1 MTAGAPGNPQAER
14 WARVGEI
21 LDAVLDVDAAE
32 RERILDERC
41 AGDAGLRAEVE
52 SLLRA
57 EAVADARFE
66 APALEWA
73 GALADGGGFD
83 AAAPEHVRG
92 ERIGPWRLVEEIGRG
107 GMGTVWRAERADGAY
122 EQPAAL
128 KLIRRGLDSNAILA
142 RFVGER
148 SILARLQHPHIA
160 RLIDGGIAGDGRPY
174 FAMELVEGEPITDW
188 CDRRRLSV
196 RDRIR
201 LLLSAIDA
209 VQYAHQQLVV
219 HRDLKPSNILVT
231 AAGEVKLL
239 DFGIAKVLDASAG
252 RADAATMTQFGFRM
266 LTPEYAAPEQLRGE
280 AVTTAT
286 DVYAL
291 GVLLYELLTGLRPTA
306 ARGQRGAAAE
316 APNEASARAPTRP
329 STQAS
334 DAAARL
340 RASTTPR
347 LRRNLRGDLDTIV
360 LRALHEEPERRYR
373 TAEAL
378 RRDLL
383 RHLAGRPVHARPDS
397 RWYRLRKFVAR
408 HRTGVVAAALVAAS
422 LAAGLVATAW
432 QARRAELRALEAG
445 RQAQRAEEVKAF
457 LITVFESGGP
467 REWRGKEPT
476 ARELLDAGA
485 KRVDEELAGNPE
497 LRAEMQA
504 IIGEL
509 YFDQGRLDPAERLLR
524 SSLEQR
530 RELSGE
536 DSESYA
542 DSLGKLADLLYVNG
556 DWTQARQAQVQAL
569 RILRQRFG
577 EHPRTAAALA
587 SLSLTE
593 LALGNAVEAIDLQR
607 QALDIDRRALGPSH
621 VRVADDMRILA
632 ALLVDRGGGAEAGP
646 LFEQALAIY
655 EKLYGVR
662 SVRYA
667 LGLNAQAMF
676 LQKQGETERA
686 ATAYRHAADVYREA
700 GDPINLEDAVSH
712 YGAALCSLGRF
723 DEAERYLRESLEL
736 VRRNGAAPSRIG
748 IRSVSLGR
756 CLAEAGR
763 FAQAM
768 PLLREGLSL
777 VEQDLGPDHAWT
789 PIALTRYAQSL
800 ADQGDVA
807 QAMPLAERAFAL
819 FQHQLGADSALGA
832 DSLRL
837 LARLRFLAGERAAGM
852 AQARR
857 AWETLDRIDGPRHPL
872 TAAAAL
878 DLADLQLQ
886 AGEPLQAE
894 SRLREVAEIFDAIGD
909 RPDASTARLL
919 LGIAQDRLQRDG
931 EAEKSLRRALTERS
945 DLYGRSSPKTAEAE
959 IRLGS
964 FLLRRGDP
972 VEGRRLLEAARS
984 SVIQQS
990 GATHPLVRL
999 AAAELSK
1006 GR

>member
-14 WARVGEI
+14 WARVGGI
-21 LDAVLDVDAAE
+21 LDAVLDAGAAE

-57 EAVADARFE
+57 EAVADARLE

-73 GALADGGGFD
+73 EALADGGGFD

-92 ERIGPWRLVEEIGRG
+92 ERIGPWRLTEEIGSG

-128 KLIRRGLDSNAILA
+128 KLIRRGLDSDAILA

-174 FAMELVEGEPITDW
+174 FAMELVEGEPITGW

-291 GVLLYELLTGLRPTA
+291 GVLLYELLTGVRPTA
-306 ARGQRGAAAE
+306 ARGQRGAAAD
-316 APNEASARAPTRP
+316 AATDASTRAPTRP
-329 STQAS
+329 STQVS

-383 RHLAGRPVHARPDS
+383 RYLAGRPVHARPDS

-408 HRTGVVAAALVAAS
+408 HRSAVVAAVLVAAS

-509 YFDQGRLDPAERLLR
+509 YLDQGRRDSAEPLLR
-524 SSLEQR
+524 AALDGR
-530 RELSGE
+530 RRLFGE
-536 DSESYA
+536 DSEQYA
-542 DSLGKLADLLYVNG
+542 DSLHKWSGLLYDKG
-556 DWTQARQAQVQAL
+556 DLEEAGRAQNRVL
-569 RILRQRFG
+569 EIVRRVFG
-577 EHPRTAAALA
+577 EHPRTASALD
-587 SLSLTE
+587 SLSATR
-593 LALGNAVEAIDLQR
+593 LAMGDSDGAIRLQR
-607 QALDIDRRALGPSH
+607 QALDVDRKVFGDTNG
-621 VRVADDMRILA
+621 RVADDLRSLGEM
-632 ALLVDRGGGAEAGP
+632 LVDRGRYDEAAP
-646 LFEQALAIY
+646 MFEEAIAIATR
-655 EKLYGVR
+655 LYGTD

-667 LGLNAQAMF
+667 LALNAQAV
-676 LQKQGETERA
+676 LKHKQGDVEGAAQAYLTVAQIYRRA
-686 ATAYRHAADVYREA
+686 D
-700 GDPINLEDAVSH
+700 DPVNLEDAVNH
-712 YGAALCSLGRF
+712 YGLALCRLGRF
-723 DEAERYLRESLEL
+723 EEGEKNLRESLEL
-736 VRRNGAAPSRIG
+736 VTRNRVARRRIG
-748 IRSVSLGR
+748 IRSVSLAG
-756 CLAEAGR
+756 CLADAGR
-763 FAQAM
+763 FEQAEPAFRSGVRALEEDAGPDSVM
-768 PLLREGLSL
+768 VGFALRE
-777 VEQDLGPDHAWT
+777 
-789 PIALTRYAQSL
+789 YAEF
-800 ADQGDVA
+800 
-807 QAMPLAERAFAL
+807 LAEQGRMREAAPLIDRAVDL
-819 FQHQLGADSALGA
+819 FGRQMGADSPQRA
-832 DSLRL
+832 DSLRVR
-837 LARLRFLAGERAAGM
+837 ARVRFGLGEREQAL
-852 AQARR
+852 AQATSARQLL
-857 AWETLDRIDGPRHPL
+857 LDRYGPTHPM
-872 TAAAAL
+872 AAAATL
-878 DLADLQLQ
+878 DLAVLELLSGDASNAAVRLQ
-886 AGEPLQAE
+886 EAE
-894 SRLREVAEIFDAIGD
+894 TAFDAMDD
-909 RPDASTARLL
+909 RAAAVTARMLRGRAL
-919 LGIAQDRLQRDG
+919 AGIGRAA
-931 EAEKSLRRALTERS
+931 EAEALLRGAFEERRR
-945 DLYGRSSPKTAEAE
+945 LYGERNVRTAEAG
-959 IRLGS
+959 IYLGAC
-964 FLLRRGDP
+964 LMELGNAD
-972 VEGRRLLEAARS
+972 EGRRLVERGRASFAGIADADAAR
-984 SVIQQS
+984 V
-990 GATHPLVRL
+990 ARAVLERRR
-999 AAAELSK
+999 K
-1006 GR
+1006 

>member
-21 LDAVLDVDAAE
+21 LDAVLDAGTAE
-32 RERILDERC
+32 REQILDERC

-57 EAVADARFE
+57 EAVADARLE

-73 GALADGGGFD
+73 GALADGCGFD

-128 KLIRRGLDSNAILA
+128 KLIRRGLDSDAILA

-316 APNEASARAPTRP
+316 APNEASVRAPTRP
-329 STQAS
+329 STQVS
-334 DAAARL
+334 DAVARL

-497 LRAEMQA
+497 LHAEMQA

-676 LQKQGETERA
+676 LQKQGKPSGPRRRIVTPPTF
-686 ATAYRHAADVYREA
+686 TARPAIRSIWKTRSAITAPRCVRS
-700 GDPINLEDAVSH
+700 GVST
-712 YGAALCSLGRF
+712 
-723 DEAERYLRESLEL
+723 
-736 VRRNGAAPSRIG
+736 RRNATCASRW
-748 IRSVSLGR
+748 S
-756 CLAEAGR
+756 
-763 FAQAM
+763 
-768 PLLREGLSL
+768 
-777 VEQDLGPDHAWT
+777 W
-789 PIALTRYAQSL
+789 
-800 ADQGDVA
+800 
-807 QAMPLAERAFAL
+807 
-819 FQHQLGADSALGA
+819 
-832 DSLRL
+832 
-837 LARLRFLAGERAAGM
+837 
-852 AQARR
+852 
-857 AWETLDRIDGPRHPL
+857 
-872 TAAAAL
+872 
-878 DLADLQLQ
+878 
-886 AGEPLQAE
+886 
-894 SRLREVAEIFDAIGD
+894 
-909 RPDASTARLL
+909 
-919 LGIAQDRLQRDG
+919 
-931 EAEKSLRRALTERS
+931 
-945 DLYGRSSPKTAEAE
+945 
-959 IRLGS
+959 
-964 FLLRRGDP
+964 
-972 VEGRRLLEAARS
+972 
-984 SVIQQS
+984 S
-990 GATHPLVRL
+990 GATAPRPAGSASAPSVWADAWPKPGVSRRRCRCCAKGFRWSSRIWALITPGRRSPSPDMRSRWPIR
-999 AAAELSK
+999 EMSRRRCRWPK
-1006 GR
+1006 GRSRCSSASWVRTARWAPTVFDCWRACASSPGSAQREWRRRVVHGRPWTGSTDRAIR